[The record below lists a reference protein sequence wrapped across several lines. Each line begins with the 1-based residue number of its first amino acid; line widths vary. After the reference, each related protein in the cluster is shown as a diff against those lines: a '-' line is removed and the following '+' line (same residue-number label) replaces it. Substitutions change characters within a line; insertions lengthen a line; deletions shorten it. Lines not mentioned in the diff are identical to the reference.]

1 MTGKI
6 RLLIIDDEATLA
18 QNIER
23 YMATRGYDVRSATSG
38 ENGLAVAEGFT
49 PDVAIV
55 DYCLPGFNG
64 LETVERLRRICPGLR
79 TLLITA
85 HGDPKL
91 EQRAAKIGVWKYLT
105 KPLVLRDLKAVL
117 DSGPH
122 DTVDAQIH
130 NQAVPPGSGWER
142 SASASSRS
150 ASSRNDNPRRRALRR
165 AVLPLAASVAGLVI
179 GLSGGYY
186 AKISDPEP
194 PARARDVALSPEVE
208 LVEEIADYYL
218 VFIGDK
224 RRPFELDASHKPVL
238 DEWFSE
244 RLGRAFRVPDLS
256 EQGLTFVGGRLL
268 AIEEQSAS
276 LLLYKS
282 PTGQPVGVCITDWG
296 RGMQPP
302 QTLQRK
308 GTHTVY
314 WVDDHSIFVL
324 LGWTGPALLW
334 DLIPEVERSVAPP
347 HGGKNLRTADWEM
360 TIKEQRGWQSRSA
373 NRGG

>member
-18 QNIER
+18 HNIER
-23 YMATRGYDVRSATSG
+23 YMATRGYDVRSVTSG
-38 ENGLAVAEGFT
+38 ENGLAVVESFR

-64 LETVERLRRICPGLR
+64 LETVERLRRICPGLT

-91 EQRAAKIGVWKYLT
+91 EQQAAKIGVWKYLA
-105 KPLVLRDLKAVL
+105 KPLILRDLKAVL
-117 DSGPH
+117 DSVPYAIG
-122 DTVDAQIH
+122 TVDAQIH
-130 NQAVPPGSGWER
+130 NQAVPPRSGWER
-142 SASASSRS
+142 RASASSRS
-150 ASSRNDNPRRRALRR
+150 ASSRNEKSYRRALRR

-186 AKISDPEP
+186 ARTSDPEP
-194 PARARDVALSPEVE
+194 LVVSADHDVAALSPEVE

-224 RRPFELDASHKPVL
+224 RRPFELDASQTAFL

-256 EQGLTFVGGRLL
+256 EQGLTFVGGRLM
-268 AIEEQSAS
+268 AIEEQSAI

-296 RGMQPP
+296 RGMQRP

-314 WVDDHSIFVL
+314 WVDGQSIFVL

-334 DLIPEVERSVAPP
+334 DLIPEVERSV
-347 HGGKNLRTADWEM
+347 GGPTAEK
-360 TIKEQRGWQSRSA
+360 T
-373 NRGG
+373 